1 MAALLFPLLPGGC
14 GLFSSDKLPYA
25 KLAVPY
31 TKVQLGRTTTLDV
44 LNLARDPAYQF
55 DDEEVESVLLTQS
68 DTGIAY
74 CGRSADGKKTWLDM
88 IAFDEYRMTASRKY
102 FFCIDERAEVDPD
115 KPSHH
120 FLMRRE
126 GIVFDCRFVIDPEI
140 LTTPYATEEAQKIAL
155 LVWLSERFQQD
166 LDSLIGSPLD
176 PAQGSEI
183 ILVSGMMVKQVFTGL
198 LVELDK
204 SPGLARNLSDERG
217 IAFPHISLNE
227 GRVRMRT
234 EKNIADVRIRVNF
247 PMTPHGG

>member
-1 MAALLFPLLPGGC
+1 
-14 GLFSSDKLPYA
+14 
-25 KLAVPY
+25 
-31 TKVQLGRTTTLDV
+31 
-44 LNLARDPAYQF
+44 
-55 DDEEVESVLLTQS
+55 
-68 DTGIAY
+68 
-74 CGRSADGKKTWLDM
+74 M
-88 IAFDEYRMTASRKY
+88 IAFDEYRMTASRMY

-120 FLMRRE
+120 FLTRRE

-166 LDSLIGSPLD
+166 LDSLIGNPLD

-204 SPGLARNLSDERG
+204 SPGLARNLSGDRG

-227 GRVRMRT
+227 GRIRMRT
-234 EKNIADVRIRVNF
+234 ENNIADISIRVNF
-247 PMTPHGG
+247 PMTSRGG